1 MSCFEQSS
9 SSFLFF
15 NQPDL
20 GLFLFDIG
28 SDIYNGNSFIKD
40 GNPIWGTVILGVMF
54 LPMTVFYVGYAIDFC
69 QDEDS
74 SRREK
79 LLILLLAPILAVPG
93 IPALTVWYI
102 GYVAYILARRCVQP
116 SYDKE
121 EHMAENLRL
130 VEAAAEANLQ
140 AVLG

>member
-1 MSCFEQSS
+1 M
-9 SSFLFF
+9 
-15 NQPDL
+15 

-28 SDIYNGNSFIKD
+28 SDIYNGYSFIKD

-54 LPMTVFYVGYAIDFC
+54 LPMTLFYVGLVIYSF
-69 QDEDS
+69 QEEDS
-74 SRREK
+74 SRGKK
-79 LLILLLAPILAVPG
+79 LFILLLAPILAVPG

-121 EHMAENLRL
+121 KPWAEMFKLF
-130 VEAAAEANLQ
+130 EAAAEANLQ